1 MTTAKTKRFS
11 SGRLVTAKQS
21 EFHQIPKLGHWLFTC
36 WKDYREELREDGGLD
51 TSKWFGFIYRVT
63 FLLTGEMY
71 IGKKSFHV
79 SSKWGN
85 AKAQSNWR
93 VYRSSSENIHELLQ
107 HYPEECFLFEI
118 LHLCPTRG
126 YMGHAESNIIHK
138 IDAITAKDTLGLPK
152 YFNGRAEAIKWIAR
166 DFDGDR
172 VNDVIETYFS
182 LGTAHAS
189 LAWWI
194 KNKHEQATD

>member
-1 MTTAKTKRFS
+1 MVKTKRFS
-11 SGRLVTAKQS
+11 SGRLVPLRKS
-21 EFHQIPKLGHWLFTC
+21 GFKGIPQVGHWLFTC
-36 WKDYREELREDGGLD
+36 AQDHKEELKEDGGLD

-93 VYRSSSENIHELLQ
+93 VYRSSSENIHELLEQ
-107 HYPEECFLFEI
+107 YPEECFLFEI
-118 LHLCPTRG
+118 VHLCPSRG

-138 IDAITAKDTLGLPK
+138 IDAITAKDSLGLPR
-152 YFNGRAEAIKWIAR
+152 YFNGRAEAVKWVSR
-166 DFDGDR
+166 DFDGKV
-172 VNDVIETYFS
+172 VNEMVEKYLDGYWR
-182 LGTAHAS
+182 AS
-189 LAWWI
+189 LAFAL
-194 KNKHEQATD
+194 HHGL

>member
-1 MTTAKTKRFS
+1 MVKTKRFS
-11 SGRLVTAKQS
+11 SGRLVPAKRS
-21 EFHQIPKLGHWLFTC
+21 ELPGIPKVGHWFFTC
-36 WKDYREELREDGGLD
+36 WRDHRKELAADGGLD
-51 TSKWFGFIYRVT
+51 TGKWFGFIYRVT

-93 VYRSSSENIHELLQ
+93 VYRSSSENIHALLEL
-107 HYPEECFLFEI
+107 YPDECFLFEI
-118 LHLCPTRG
+118 VHLCPSRG

-138 IDAITAKDTLGLPK
+138 LDAITAKDSLGLPL

-166 DFDGDR
+166 DFDGEK
-172 VNDVIETYFS
+172 VNTAIESY
-182 LGTAHAS
+182 LR
-189 LAWWI
+189 
-194 KNKHEQATD
+194 